1 MKYLVTGGAGFI
13 GMHLAKRLAEV
24 GHQVVI
30 VDNLNDYYDIELK
43 KARLR
48 ELGIDTIVSGSE
60 SLKYDNLKFSYFSIE
75 DKQLLN
81 ELFDQYDFEIVVNLA
96 AQAGVRYSITNPDVY
111 IRSNVVGFLNVLEAV
126 RNHNVK
132 HLVYASSS
140 SVYGLNGKTPYSPH
154 DAVSHPVSLYAASKI
169 SNEVMAHAYSHLYGI
184 PTTGLRFF
192 TVYGP
197 WGRPDMS
204 PYLFADAISADKPL
218 KLFNNG
224 HMRRDFT
231 YIDDIIRGILLLLD
245 VPPVPM
251 ADWDSNRAD
260 PATSSAPYRIYN
272 IGNEHPVDLIDYV
285 KAFEQAFSKSAKVE
299 MYPMQPGDVLST
311 SADMTDM
318 RRDFGFEPSIDITE
332 GVRRYVS
339 WFKTY
344 YGR

>member
-1 MKYLVTGGAGFI
+1 MRYLVTGGAGFI
-13 GMHLAKRLAEV
+13 GMHLAKRLAEAE
-24 GHQVVI
+24 HQVVI

-43 KARLR
+43 KTRLR
-48 ELGIDTIVSGSE
+48 ELGIDTIESGSK
-60 SLKYDNLKFSYFSIE
+60 SLKYDNLKFYHYSIE
-75 DKQLLN
+75 EKQHLN

-126 RNHNVK
+126 RNHQVK

-204 PYLFADAISADKPL
+204 PYLFADAISAAKPL

-231 YIDDIIRGILLLLD
+231 YIDDIIRGIMLLLN
-245 VPPVPM
+245 VPPMPF
-251 ADWDSNRAD
+251 ADWNSNIAD

-285 KAFEQAFSKSAKVE
+285 KAFEQAFGKSAKIE